1 MEKLTVSMIYKRAVI
16 YFEEGSIDSENF
28 KQVDDFIK
36 AQFII
41 PNGAFDEVFDDTE
54 DDEVKASKISVKIHN
69 IGIDEAVFDIEA
81 EFIFNVDEKLT
92 TKDLLEWQDENDLF
106 SFGFSVFVNP
116 EFIEDEMEAPSVEL
130 FDDFLI
136 AVVK

>member
-28 KQVDDFIK
+28 KQVDDLIK

-41 PNGAFDEVFDDTE
+41 SNGVFDEVFDDTE

-81 EFIFNVDEKLT
+81 ELIFNVDEKLT

-106 SFGFSVFVNP
+106 SFGLSVFVNP
-116 EFIEDEMEAPSVEL
+116 EFIEDEMEVPSVEL